1 MTNAEF
7 LDLRNKLEA
16 MEDKLDAG
24 HRLLLRIARR
34 LAADDA
40 DKAQTEELTRELAA
54 AATSLETTVAA
65 TKQPA

>member
-1 MTNAEF
+1 MSNAEF
-7 LDLRNKLEA
+7 IDLKNKLEA
-16 MEDKLDAG
+16 IEDKQDAG